1 MIWLL
6 ALQLWAAPDPTA
18 KVFADNQVAVRKVE
32 RLRGETVYTVD
43 LPFDPM
49 IGQNSTKLEAELAEA
64 LDCRDFTLVSSRDKL
79 RIRIAA
85 RRSGKECMI
94 KEVIEEMR

>member
-1 MIWLL
+1 MTWLL
-6 ALQLWAAPDPTA
+6 ALQLWAAPDPA
-18 KVFADNQVAVRKVE
+18 MKVFAENQVAVRKVE
-32 RLRGETVYTVD
+32 RLRGELFYTVD

-64 LDCRDFTLVSSRDKL
+64 LDCHDFTLVSSRDKL